1 MSEIKELKFDGH
13 STLTVDHFIGF
24 LEECLKSHE
33 QGALADGIVDIVI
46 KAVRA
51 IQEDWEKE
59 FVEER
64 R

>member
-1 MSEIKELKFDGH
+1 MENKWTGH
-13 STLTVDHFIGF
+13 DTLPVDHFIGF

-51 IQEDWEKE
+51 IQKDWEKE